1 MSLICDNFYDN
12 SLIGIL
18 TSSGRTYY
26 KIIKMMKEIE
36 FKFESLEPSSIIS
49 SNVTILLTS
58 RNDKFKYTHTKII
71 FIEDV
76 KDSIDLKHKIF
87 NLMDFDNHKLLIGID
102 PGLRI
107 GFAVYNG
114 NYKIHSSVFFNIIQ
128 LEINLKYL
136 IQNYS
141 NQKKIIRIGNGD
153 QPISN
158 KIISIINKLPKSNIV
173 VEIVDEWGTS
183 FPHFKPNTRGS
194 RDKRSAEIIAFRS
207 GYKL

>member
-26 KIIKMMKEIE
+26 KIITMMKEIE

-87 NLMDFDNHKLLIGID
+87 NLI
-102 PGLRI
+102 
-107 GFAVYNG
+107 
-114 NYKIHSSVFFNIIQ
+114 
-128 LEINLKYL
+128 
-136 IQNYS
+136 
-141 NQKKIIRIGNGD
+141 
-153 QPISN
+153 
-158 KIISIINKLPKSNIV
+158 
-173 VEIVDEWGTS
+173 
-183 FPHFKPNTRGS
+183 
-194 RDKRSAEIIAFRS
+194 
-207 GYKL
+207 